1 MVKEKLLRIGSAF
14 IGIMMM
20 LQVVPIK
27 DISTK
32 ALQIKES
39 NTDIVVSSEYLA
51 GDVNGDGIFS
61 VTDIVVLQKWLHGKG
76 NLECWQNA
84 DLNQDSIINIF
95 DLCLMK
101 KMIVKSEMEK
111 QTEDLEFHILSESW
125 TRNNVYDIDSKQV
138 YVALSYDELCKT
150 IENIEQEIN
159 FSSDF
164 NSNDY
169 DEDNIFLIVYT
180 SVGASNRT
188 ITIDNIKKENE
199 NLFVYTTVEN
209 SVPTPDMAICRF
221 IVEVNQEKISGLNG
235 ILIENKISNLLDFLD
250 K

>member
-1 MVKEKLLRIGSAF
+1 MKEKLLRIGSAF
-14 IGIMMM
+14 VGIMMM

-76 NLECWQNA
+76 NLKCWQNA

-101 KMIVKSEMEK
+101 RMIVKSEMEK
-111 QTEDLEFHILSESW
+111 QTEDLEFHILRESW
-125 TRNNVYDIDSKQV
+125 IRDNVYDVSKQV
-138 YVALSYDELCKT
+138 YIALSFDELCKT
-150 IENIEQEIN
+150 IENIEGKN
-159 FSSDF
+159 DFGFDFSD
-164 NSNDY
+164 ND
-169 DEDNIFLIVYT
+169 DKIFLIFYT

-221 IVEVNQEKISGLNG
+221 IVEVNQEKISDLNG
-235 ILIENKISNLLDFLD
+235 FLFENKVSNLLD

>member
-1 MVKEKLLRIGSAF
+1 MR
-14 IGIMMM
+14 
-20 LQVVPIK
+20 
-27 DISTK
+27 
-32 ALQIKES
+32 
-39 NTDIVVSSEYLA
+39 
-51 GDVNGDGIFS
+51 
-61 VTDIVVLQKWLHGKG
+61 
-76 NLECWQNA
+76 
-84 DLNQDSIINIF
+84 
-95 DLCLMK
+95 
-101 KMIVKSEMEK
+101 
-111 QTEDLEFHILSESW
+111 ESW

-159 FSSDF
+159 FRSDF

-199 NLFVYTTVEN
+199 NLFVYTTIGN

-235 ILIENKISNLLDFLD
+235 ILFENKVSNLLDFLD

>member
-1 MVKEKLLRIGSAF
+1 MAQDNRRKDTMVKEKPLKIGSAF

-84 DLNQDSIINIF
+84 DLNQDS
-95 DLCLMK
+95 
-101 KMIVKSEMEK
+101 
-111 QTEDLEFHILSESW
+111 
-125 TRNNVYDIDSKQV
+125 
-138 YVALSYDELCKT
+138 
-150 IENIEQEIN
+150 
-159 FSSDF
+159 
-164 NSNDY
+164 
-169 DEDNIFLIVYT
+169 
-180 SVGASNRT
+180 
-188 ITIDNIKKENE
+188 
-199 NLFVYTTVEN
+199 
-209 SVPTPDMAICRF
+209 
-221 IVEVNQEKISGLNG
+221 
-235 ILIENKISNLLDFLD
+235 
-250 K
+250 